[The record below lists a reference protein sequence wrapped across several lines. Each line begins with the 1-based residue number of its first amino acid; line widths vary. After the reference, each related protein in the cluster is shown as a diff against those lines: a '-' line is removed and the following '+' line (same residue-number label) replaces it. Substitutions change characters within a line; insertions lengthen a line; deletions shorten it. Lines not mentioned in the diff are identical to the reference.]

1 MRQGLSVG
9 ANVNI
14 VEELRR
20 MADGLPVGSR
30 LPTVRDLVA
39 RYGVS
44 QHVVQQALQ
53 ALSADGVV
61 ATHVGR
67 GTFVGPRMAQ
77 PGRVATRQV
86 LTLLHHS
93 QYERGD
99 IIAQTIHQRLT
110 ADGHTSVVLT
120 YNDAEHAMAML
131 RDGPRYDSCILQPR
145 TSVIPVRLLGLLREI
160 SNGVIIENRAVDQI
174 DVDAISND
182 PSILSRLVLE
192 HLTELGH
199 RRIAW
204 VVEDRPDYFYE
215 RVGRLFEAFR
225 FWRGLSQSEAPL
237 VFSPS
242 RGGYFGFA
250 DLVGT
255 LSALFRGEGGPHPTA
270 VVLLSFET
278 GARILEA
285 FEAVGLSMPGD
296 VSVVRIGTPDI
307 ESEHLGKLAV
317 AGRPSRQ
324 AAETVLKR
332 LYWRWQNPADPYGTV
347 YDPPVLDLHDST
359 GPAPQEG

>member
-1 MRQGLSVG
+1 MGDEAGAPGVSVS
-9 ANVNI
+9 VI
-14 VEELRR
+14 EELRR
-20 MADGLPVGSR
+20 MADSLPVGSR
-30 LPTVRDLVA
+30 LPTVRELVS

-44 QHVVQQALQ
+44 QHLVQQALQ
-53 ALSADGVV
+53 ALRAEGVV

-67 GTFVGPRMAQ
+67 GTFVGPRA
-77 PGRVATRQV
+77 PLSARATARQV

-99 IIAQTIHQRLT
+99 LIAQTIHQRLT
-110 ADGHTSVVLT
+110 AEGHTSVVLT
-120 YNDAEHAMAML
+120 YSDAEHAMAML

-145 TSVIPVRLLGLLREI
+145 TSVIPVRLLALLREI
-160 SNGVIIENRAVDQI
+160 SNNVIVENRAVDQL

-182 PSILSRLVLE
+182 PSVLARLVLE
-192 HLTELGH
+192 HLTRLGH

-204 VVEDRPDYFYE
+204 IVEDRPDYFYE
-215 RVGRLFEAFR
+215 RLGRLFEAYR
-225 FWRGLSQSEAPL
+225 LWNGLSQAEAPL

-242 RGGYFGFA
+242 RSGHHGYV
-250 DLVGT
+250 DLAGT
-255 LSALFRGEGGPHPTA
+255 LNALFRGGPGQHPTA
-270 VVLLSFET
+270 AVLLTFES

-285 FEAVGLSMPGD
+285 FGKARLAIPGD
-296 VSVVRIGTPDI
+296 VSVVRVGTPDI

-332 LYWRWQNPADPYGTV
+332 LAWRWENPGAAFGTV
-347 YDPPVLDLHDST
+347 YDPPVLELHGST
-359 GPAPQEG
+359 GAA